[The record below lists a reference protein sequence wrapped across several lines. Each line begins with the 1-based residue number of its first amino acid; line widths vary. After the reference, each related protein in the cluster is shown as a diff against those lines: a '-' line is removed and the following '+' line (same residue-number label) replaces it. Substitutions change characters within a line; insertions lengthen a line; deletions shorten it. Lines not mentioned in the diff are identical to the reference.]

1 MATCSKTPKSHT
13 SLLMAGQHTSSAPL
27 AWTMLHLASDTA
39 TADALYTEQDFRHL
53 PLLDSCVRETLRMH
67 PPIHSIMRQVREDV
81 VVPASLSA
89 LFKDGV
95 YVVPK
100 DTYVLAS
107 PLVSQIDPQIWK
119 DADKWNPTWWNDEQG
134 VAAQALKTYTDEGG
148 EKIDYGFGTVSKGTE
163 SPYQPFGA
171 GKHSFLTS
179 HLRAVHAAH
188 RGHDRGHALCDA
200 LVPSILAE
208 WSFAEGVDAACFAE
222 PAPALFGVRDV
233 VAASADGETEV
244 DWARLDWEVDDVMRE
259 ECMHAPAH
267 VDALIAESDDD
278 WFDEYGTAWINSARA
293 SPFPSSFF
301 YSPSLYRDTE
311 TCVCDGSEAVAYI
324 QTALQFAYFKSRG
337 ELMATYETALTR
349 FMRESRAWQQTRRNP
364 LHRTL
369 TREAAMGAARAA
381 DHTAPAQRRAARTLR
396 GPAVRAQPAL
406 DAEHQWPERRESVQE
421 DWSPLPPVSPSNAP
435 SVRD

>member
-119 DADKWNPTWWNDEQG
+119 DADKWNPTRWNDEQG

-171 GKHSFLTS
+171 GKHRCIGEQFS
-179 HLRAVHAAH
+179 HL
-188 RGHDRGHALCDA
+188 
-200 LVPSILAE
+200 
-208 WSFAEGVDAACFAE
+208 
-222 PAPALFGVRDV
+222 APARRTCRARKGREPPVRQG
-233 VAASADGETEV
+233 AHASAGMTG
-244 DWARLDWEVDDVMRE
+244 
-259 ECMHAPAH
+259 
-267 VDALIAESDDD
+267 
-278 WFDEYGTAWINSARA
+278 GTRCATPSYRA
-293 SPFPSSFF
+293 S
-301 YSPSLYRDTE
+301 SPSGASL
-311 TCVCDGSEAVAYI
+311 
-324 QTALQFAYFKSRG
+324 
-337 ELMATYETALTR
+337 
-349 FMRESRAWQQTRRNP
+349 RAWMRRV
-364 LHRTL
+364 LRS
-369 TREAAMGAARAA
+369 
-381 DHTAPAQRRAARTLR
+381 RRPPCL
-396 GPAVRAQPAL
+396 GPATWWLKAPTVSFPFANLGKPNGNDIETVTNGYKRFANGSFELVRHPGYIRGI
-406 DAEHQWPERRESVQE
+406 PE
-421 DWSPLPPVSPSNAP
+421 D
-435 SVRD
+435 